1 MPTPNA
7 QRLPSSVVVRRRS
20 LVGPSI
26 LGYDETVGFCIESAA
41 ETDTR
46 LAEKGQAMIDR
57 YSTPEMGAIW
67 DPQAKT
73 QRWLDVEI
81 AVCDGLEHF
90 GVIPAGTTAKIRA
103 GAKFDLDRIAE
114 LELETRHDVM
124 AFVKNVQEHLG
135 EEGRFVHYGIT
146 SYDVVD
152 TSLSLLLR
160 DSADQIIKRAEGL
173 NEVIRRR
180 AREHKDTVQIGRT
193 HGIHA
198 EPITFGFKLAG
209 WLDEMNH
216 NIDRLKYAR
225 KMIAVGKI
233 SGAVGTHA
241 NIDPR
246 VEEYVCSSL
255 GLEAAPVST
264 QIIARDRH
272 AQFMSTLAILAG
284 SLERFSTELRN
295 LQRTEL
301 LEVQEYFAAGQK
313 GSSAMPHKRNPW
325 NSETVTGLARVVR
338 GNLIPML
345 ESMTTWHERDLAN
358 SSVER
363 IILPDTCTLVD
374 WMLAKFTDILDRLNV
389 YPENM
394 KANLE
399 KMGGLVC
406 SEQVMLALIASGLSR
421 EEAYTTVQRNAAKA
435 WSGENFQQ
443 AIANDPTVKE
453 RLSEEEVRHAFDV
466 QYHLKNLAY
475 TFEKLGI

>member
-1 MPTPNA
+1 
-7 QRLPSSVVVRRRS
+7 
-20 LVGPSI
+20 
-26 LGYDETVGFCIESAA
+26 
-41 ETDTR
+41 
-46 LAEKGQAMIDR
+46 MIDR
-57 YSTPEMGAIW
+57 YTTPEMRALW
-67 DPQAKT
+67 DLHNKT

-81 AVCDGLEHF
+81 AVCEGLEHYSY
-90 GVIPAGTTAKIRA
+90 IPKGTTEKIRA
-103 GAKFDLDRIAE
+103 GAKFDLGRIAE

-160 DSADQIIKRAEGL
+160 DSCDIILRRAEEL
-173 NEVIRRR
+173 IEVIRRR
-180 AREHKDTVQIGRT
+180 AREHRDTVQIGRT

-198 EPITFGFKLAG
+198 EPITFGFKLAN

-216 NIDRLKYAR
+216 NVERLQQAR
-225 KMIAVGKI
+225 KMIAVGKV

-241 NIDPR
+241 NIDPK
-246 VEEYVCSSL
+246 VEEHVCRSL
-255 GLEAAPVST
+255 GLEVAPVST
-264 QIIARDRH
+264 QIISRDRH
-272 AQFMSTLAILAG
+272 AQLMCALAILAA
-284 SLERFSTELRN
+284 SLERFATEIRN
-295 LQRTEL
+295 LQRTEI
-301 LEVQEYFAAGQK
+301 LEVQEYFAEGQK

-325 NSETVTGLARVVR
+325 NSETVSGLARVVR

-345 ESMTTWHERDLAN
+345 ESVTTWHERDLAN

-363 IILPDTCTLVD
+363 VILPDSCTLVD
-374 WMLAKFTDILDRLNV
+374 WMLWKFTDILDRLIV

-394 KANLE
+394 RKNLE

-421 EEAYTTVQRNAAKA
+421 EDAYTTVQRNASKA

-443 AIANDPTVKE
+443 AIRDDETVRA
-453 RLSEEEVRHAFDV
+453 RLSMQDLDHAFDV

>member
-1 MPTPNA
+1 
-7 QRLPSSVVVRRRS
+7 
-20 LVGPSI
+20 
-26 LGYDETVGFCIESAA
+26 
-41 ETDTR
+41 
-46 LAEKGQAMIDR
+46 MIDR
-57 YSTPEMGAIW
+57 YSTPEMAALW
-67 DPQAKT
+67 DIQART

-81 AVCDGLEHF
+81 AVCEGLEQF
-90 GVIPAGTTAKIRA
+90 GYIPAGTTDAIRTKA
-103 GAKFDLDRIAE
+103 RFDLARMAE
-114 LELETRHDVM
+114 LEKETRHDVM

-135 EEGRFVHYGIT
+135 PEGRFLHYGIT

-152 TSLSLLLR
+152 TALCMTLR
-160 DSADQIIKRAEGL
+160 DSADVIFKRAVGL
-173 NEVIRRR
+173 KEVILRR
-180 AREHKDTVQIGRT
+180 ARENKDSVQIGRT

-216 NIDRLKYAR
+216 NLERLQAAKLA
-225 KMIAVGKI
+225 ISVGKV

-246 VEEYVCSSL
+246 VEEYVCHSL
-255 GLEAAPVST
+255 GLEPAPVST

-272 AQFMSTLAILAG
+272 AQLMTTLAILAG
-284 SLERFSTELRN
+284 SLERFATEIRN
-295 LQRTEL
+295 LQRTEI
-301 LEVQEYFAAGQK
+301 LEVQEYFAEGQK

-325 NSETVTGLARVVR
+325 NSETVSGLARVVR
-338 GNLIPML
+338 GNMVPVL
-345 ESMTTWHERDLAN
+345 ESITTWHERDLAN

-363 IILPDTCTLVD
+363 IIFPDTCALID
-374 WMLAKFTDILDRLNV
+374 WMLWKFTDILDRLIV

-394 KANLE
+394 RKNLE

-421 EEAYTTVQRNAAKA
+421 EDAYTTVQRNASKA

-443 AIANDPTVKE
+443 AIANDPAVKE
-453 RLSEEEVRHAFDV
+453 RLSPEEIAHAFDV
-466 QYHLKNLAY
+466 EYHLKNLKY